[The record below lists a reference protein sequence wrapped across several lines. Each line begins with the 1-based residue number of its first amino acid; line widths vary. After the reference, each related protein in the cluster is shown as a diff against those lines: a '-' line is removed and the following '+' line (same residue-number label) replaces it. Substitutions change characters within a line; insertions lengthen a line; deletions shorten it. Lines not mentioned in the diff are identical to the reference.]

1 MELVPPPVKY
11 TFNEDRKGTSIFYT
25 GDIVEKSDKSD
36 IVFDEND
43 IVAPKPMPK
52 NWMGTLAKSDIP
64 LTLYAPYGE
73 IVSVETVLN
82 SPRII
87 MYPLNK
93 DREQL
98 GNYTYSLQA
107 SECKV
112 AFPIDSRPERRA
124 LEAALAVSAAK
135 KASAAAKEAKRDAN
149 AAAAR
154 QEQARQLFNKLNI
167 GDCVTYTNWIDI
179 SNRFS
184 HSYHDEIHKATII
197 GKNESDYTATITYT
211 STSTGA
217 ITTKSVPIL
226 ALEKPSSC
234 AIAGGKRRTRKIRK
248 RHSKKR
254 RSTRKY

>member
-11 TFNEDRKGTSIFYT
+11 TFNEDRKGTSNFYT

-36 IVFDEND
+36 IVFDIDD
-43 IVAPKPMPK
+43 IVAPTPKPK
-52 NWMGTLAKSDIP
+52 NWFDTLAKSDIP
-64 LTLYAPYGE
+64 SKLYAPYGE

-82 SPRII
+82 SPGIT
-87 MYPLNK
+87 MYPLDK
-93 DREQL
+93 DHKKL
-98 GNYTYSLQA
+98 GKYTYSLKA

-124 LEAALAVSAAK
+124 LEAARAASAAK
-135 KASAAAKEAKRDAN
+135 EASAAAKNAKRDAN
-149 AAAAR
+149 AAAAS
-154 QEQARQLFNKLNI
+154 QEKARQLFNKLNI
-167 GDCVTYTNWIDI
+167 GDCVTYTNRIDI

-234 AIAGGKRRTRKIRK
+234 AIAGGKRRTRKMRK